1 MARNRCRLFYSRHYL
16 GVAHGWFTECSI
28 LAIMYLAIAL
38 SIPDN
43 LKFILKYVLV
53 TLWVL
58 LPVTGWVAESW
69 LGRYRA

>member
-1 MARNRCRLFYSRHYL
+1 MLLMGGLLNAAYWLIF
-16 GVAHGWFTECSI
+16 
-28 LAIMYLAIAL
+28 YLAIAS

-69 LGRYRA
+69 LGRYRAMDWSCLR